1 MSVENSL
8 SVLFSIVPQGV
19 KHHDDNGVNIEFMI
33 W

>member
-8 SVLFSIVPQGV
+8 FVLFSIVPQGV
-19 KHHDDNGVNIEFMI
+19 KHHDDTGVNIEFMI